1 VQRLLHMRAYAV
13 RYERE
18 DLSNEELPAVAQVP
32 EGTSRRK
39 AMSRTLQLCTRDSC
53 KLARH
58 APLDAMPGMTEVRV
72 QDPFPYKQKGQGAS
86 RMVPDETDHDAVVE
100 WRLFDSH

>member
-1 VQRLLHMRAYAV
+1 
-13 RYERE
+13 
-18 DLSNEELPAVAQVP
+18 
-32 EGTSRRK
+32 
-39 AMSRTLQLCTRDSC
+39 
-53 KLARH
+53 
-58 APLDAMPGMTEVRV
+58 MPGMTEVRV